1 MSSIKCKIGQFHV
14 VVVQKTPKKCM
25 KKVWCS
31 CKVVVSPSKPVV
43 FFSGFF
49 CFFSFFDVLV
59 AMASKDRKVP
69 ISKVP
74 ISKVPI
80 SKVPISKVPVS
91 KVSISKVPIWSSFS
105 EPRTVVSGLAEY
117 VPLEELQDR
126 LVVMMCNL
134 KPVNMRGVFNL
145 CQLKIVRYSLQ

>member
-25 KKVWCS
+25 KKVWCT
-31 CKVVVSPSKPVV
+31 CKVVVLPSKP
-43 FFSGFF
+43 SGFLLLLLFRLCFLF
-49 CFFSFFDVLV
+49 CCCCCCCCFFDVLV
-59 AMASKDRKVP
+59 AMVSKNRKVR
-69 ISKVP
+69 ISKVA
-74 ISKVPI
+74 
-80 SKVPISKVPVS
+80 
-91 KVSISKVPIWSSFS
+91 IWSFFL

-126 LVVMMCNL
+126 FVVMMCNL

-145 CQLKIVRYSLQ
+145 CQLKIVRCSLQ

>member
-91 KVSISKVPIWSSFS
+91 KVPISKVPIWSSFS

-145 CQLKIVRYSLQ
+145 CQLKIVRCSLQ